1 MVENSEKV
9 KKEELEE
16 KTFENKDDVI
26 AMFRNDEYG
35 MKRSAFSVLSENLGG
50 VLMDEPTQSISKE
63 MLDEL
68 KTNRELYL
76 NDTEHPLRKLF
87 IKVFTDG
94 KLNNFLP
101 QTNNFSFEVSIVNAH
116 LTNYVKV
123 FEWNILGKFA
133 LALENLLSILK
144 SYSKAY
150 QSMTKNLKEDLA
162 KKNDDTSEAVEK
174 QKNQADFLKKVYD
187 LNEKIATSLLEKND
201 FRCYVYGVFENKE
214 TGKITLKTNNKYLTM
229 KTLKEKF
236 MELDERSGFFVTDYM
251 LLKSGI
257 TTYREYAEAW
267 VAKKKLYD
275 KWVIENVGQDT
286 PDALIFHIS
295 LRYKDALLGL
305 SKNMG
310 QASIFNED
318 GNIFFFVGDDSK
330 IPVEIRTKMKLD
342 KLFGG
347 R

>member
-1 MVENSEKV
+1 MVENVDKNKKV
-9 KKEELEE
+9 EQEEP
-16 KTFENKDDVI
+16 KFEHKNEVI
-26 AMFRNDEYG
+26 AMFRDNEFG

-50 VLMDEPTQSISKE
+50 ILMDEPTQSVSKE
-63 MLDEL
+63 MLNEL
-68 KTNRELYL
+68 KANRELYL
-76 NDTEHPLRKLF
+76 NDTEHPYRKLF

-101 QTNNFSFEVSIVNAH
+101 QTDDFSFEVSIVNAH
-116 LTNYVKV
+116 YTNYTKV

-133 LALENLLSILK
+133 LALENLLTILK
-144 SYSKAY
+144 SYSKSY
-150 QSMTKNLKEDLA
+150 MKLKDSLESDLSNKEENLSD
-162 KKNDDTSEAVEK
+162 SQEK
-174 QKNQADFLKKVYD
+174 IKARADFLRKVYE
-187 LNEKIATSLLEKND
+187 LNEKIVTSLLEKND

-229 KTLKEKF
+229 KTLKDKF
-236 MELDERSGFFVTDYM
+236 MELDERNGYFVTDYM

-257 TTYREYAEAW
+257 TTYKEYAEAW
-267 VAKKKLYD
+267 LAKKKLYD
-275 KWVIENVGQDT
+275 RWVVENVGTET

-295 LRYKDALLGL
+295 LRYKEVILGL
-305 SKNMG
+305 SKTMG
-310 QASIFNED
+310 DASIFNED
-318 GNIFFFVGDDSK
+318 GNIFFFVGDDAK